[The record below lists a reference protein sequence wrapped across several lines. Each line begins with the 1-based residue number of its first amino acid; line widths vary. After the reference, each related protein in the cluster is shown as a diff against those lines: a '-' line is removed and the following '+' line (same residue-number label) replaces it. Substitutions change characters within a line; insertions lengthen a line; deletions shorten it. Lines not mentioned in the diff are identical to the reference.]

1 MTGVRAFVPI
11 HQATCE
17 TEPMDYLRA
26 LGGLIFIVG
35 IAYLFS
41 TNRKAI
47 DWKLV
52 LAGIGM
58 QIVFGLLIAKVSFVQ
73 SAFEYISAQFITF
86 LSFAQKGAEFLYG
99 DLSKNSNGDP
109 TVKHS
114 LGFLFAFQT
123 LPSVIFFSAVT
134 AGLYYLGVLQK
145 IVYGFAWIM
154 TRTMRMSG
162 AESLS
167 VAGDVFMGQ
176 TEAPLLVK
184 PFIPGMT
191 RSELHCLMTGGMA
204 TIAGSVFGA
213 YVSFLGGGDK
223 VEQTRFATYLLTA
236 SIMSAPAAVVL
247 AKLFLPETEPIDK
260 SLHLS
265 KDQVGVNLIDSI
277 ATGAADGLKLA
288 LNIGAMLLAFIAV
301 IYAVNW
307 ILVDFIGHYTGLNEF
322 VVSSTGG
329 TFDGFSL
336 QYILG
341 QVFRVFAF
349 FIGVDWDESLYI
361 GSLLGQKMVINEFV
375 AYYDLGV
382 MKAAGTLSEKSI
394 LIATYALCGFA
405 NFSSIAIQI
414 GGTGGMA
421 PSRARDISRLGMR
434 AMIAATLA
442 TMMTATIAG
451 ALFS

>member
-1 MTGVRAFVPI
+1 
-11 HQATCE
+11 
-17 TEPMDYLRA
+17 MDYLRA
-26 LGGLIFIVG
+26 LGGLVFIVCIG
-35 IAYLFS
+35 YLFS

-47 DWKLV
+47 NWRLIV
-52 LAGIGM
+52 VGIIL
-58 QIVFGLLIAKVSFVQ
+58 QIALGLLIAKIDVAKSV
-73 SAFEYISAQFITF
+73 FEYLSGQFMTF

-109 TVKHS
+109 NVKHS

-123 LPSVIFFSAVT
+123 LPTVIFFSAVT
-134 AGLYYLGVLQK
+134 AGLYHLGVLQK
-145 IVYGFAWIM
+145 IVYAFAWVM
-154 TRTMRMSG
+154 TKTMKMSG

-167 VAGDVFMGQ
+167 LAGDVFMGQ

-184 PFIPGMT
+184 PFIPHMT

-213 YVSFLGGGDK
+213 FVTFLGGADPHEALK
-223 VEQTRFATYLLTA
+223 FATHLLTA
-236 SIMSAPAAVVL
+236 SIMSAPAAVVM
-247 AKLFLPETEPIDK
+247 AKLFLPETEPIDQ
-260 SLHLS
+260 SLKLTREN
-265 KDQVGVNLIDSI
+265 VGVNLIDSI

-307 ILVDFIGHYTGLNEF
+307 ILVDFVGKYTGLNEIIEA
-322 VVSSTGG
+322 STNG
-329 TFDGFSL
+329 TFKGFSL

-349 FIGVDWDESLYI
+349 MIGVDWQDSLEV

-375 AYYDLGV
+375 AYIDLGN
-382 MKAAGTLSEKSI
+382 MKAAGAISEKSI
-394 LIATYALCGFA
+394 IIATYALCGFA

-421 PSRARDISRLGMR
+421 PTRQADISKLGMR

-451 ALFS
+451 ALF